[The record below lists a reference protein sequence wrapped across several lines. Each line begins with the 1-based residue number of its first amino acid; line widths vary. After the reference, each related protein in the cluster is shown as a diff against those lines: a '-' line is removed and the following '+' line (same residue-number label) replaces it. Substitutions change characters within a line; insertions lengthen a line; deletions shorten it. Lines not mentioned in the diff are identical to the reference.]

1 MDGEGTLGRGHGN
14 GGRGLRRQRS
24 LEWRERR
31 GYGPSAQSSSDD
43 EENSRHA
50 VGAASVSSAG
60 RGARSPGQVFASLLA
75 QQYGS
80 EWWYNWCLM
89 PWSRGLRRP
98 GEKFRGR
105 RWPVSRAT
113 CLGEGTV
120 FDGSYRGTYWAGG
133 GGELVIYR
141 RDCGF
146 SGWEQGKSITV
157 AVIDFVRHGILVL
170 LVGFVFF
177 KFFHDTFDWLFIE
190 IGNFE
195 RRND

>member
-1 MDGEGTLGRGHGN
+1 MSPILLSFTTLCPKNIFSINKIPHFVRHKFEGKKKKITFADAAVMDGEGTLGRGHGN

-80 EWWYNWCLM
+80 E
-89 PWSRGLRRP
+89 
-98 GEKFRGR
+98 
-105 RWPVSRAT
+105 
-113 CLGEGTV
+113 
-120 FDGSYRGTYWAGG
+120 
-133 GGELVIYR
+133 
-141 RDCGF
+141 
-146 SGWEQGKSITV
+146 
-157 AVIDFVRHGILVL
+157 
-170 LVGFVFF
+170 
-177 KFFHDTFDWLFIE
+177 
-190 IGNFE
+190 
-195 RRND
+195 

>member
-50 VGAASVSSAG
+50 VGAVSVSSAG

-80 EWWYNWCLM
+80 E
-89 PWSRGLRRP
+89 
-98 GEKFRGR
+98 
-105 RWPVSRAT
+105 
-113 CLGEGTV
+113 
-120 FDGSYRGTYWAGG
+120 
-133 GGELVIYR
+133 
-141 RDCGF
+141 
-146 SGWEQGKSITV
+146 
-157 AVIDFVRHGILVL
+157 
-170 LVGFVFF
+170 
-177 KFFHDTFDWLFIE
+177 
-190 IGNFE
+190 
-195 RRND
+195 

>member
-133 GGELVIYR
+133 GGGIGNLSKGLRIFRVGTGEKYYR
-141 RDCGF
+141 RG
-146 SGWEQGKSITV
+146 
-157 AVIDFVRHGILVL
+157 
-170 LVGFVFF
+170 
-177 KFFHDTFDWLFIE
+177 DWFCPSWNISSPCRLRPF
-190 IGNFE
+190 
-195 RRND
+195 

>member
-1 MDGEGTLGRGHGN
+1 MSQIWRQKKKITFADAAVMDGEGTLGRGHGN

-89 PWSRGLRRP
+89 PWSRALAPAWGKVSRTVGGRYHGP
-98 GEKFRGR
+98 RVWGRRGR
-105 RWPVSRAT
+105 NGVWWE
-113 CLGEGTV
+113 L
-120 FDGSYRGTYWAGG
+120 GTYWGW
-133 GGELVIYR
+133 ELVIYR

-146 SGWEQGKSITV
+146 SGWEQGKVLPS
-157 AVIDFVRHGILVL
+157 RWLILSVM
-170 LVGFVFF
+170 
-177 KFFHDTFDWLFIE
+177 E
-190 IGNFE
+190 Y
-195 RRND
+195 